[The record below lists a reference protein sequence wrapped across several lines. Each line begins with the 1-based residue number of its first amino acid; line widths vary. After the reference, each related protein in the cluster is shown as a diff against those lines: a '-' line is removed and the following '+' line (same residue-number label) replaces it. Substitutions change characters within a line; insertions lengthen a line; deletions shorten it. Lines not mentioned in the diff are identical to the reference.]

1 MPARV
6 IKHRTMKLSKRKGK
20 GTHKHTINYKNKNKH
35 LNTRRRHRHSKYVHW
50 GGISRS
56 HSGPN
61 SRAASPA
68 GSRPN
73 SRDASPAGSRPNSR
87 DASPAG
93 SRPNSRDASPAR
105 RAPQEVYCEGIDP
118 GDIGGKFS
126 NNERFSYTML
136 GKKVIGDDGEDVDTI
151 GLVDTRTL
159 CIIGRL
165 KDVLADDEEFVEV
178 LEADGYEYKKKDW
191 IIFRNDV
198 KNSKRQHKKNLVS
211 QKRLQDIDV

>member
-6 IKHRTMKLSKRKGK
+6 IKHRTMKLSKRNGK

-56 HSGPN
+56 LSQSSSHGASPAGSRPN

-73 SRDASPAGSRPNSR
+73 SRA
-87 DASPAG
+87 
-93 SRPNSRDASPAR
+93 ASPAR

-126 NNERFSYTML
+126 NNDRFSYTML

-178 LEADGYEYKKKDW
+178 LEADEYEYKKKDW

-211 QKRLQDIDV
+211 QKRLHDIDV